1 MLLVWLTPIRTSEDE
16 VEGVLCRRH
25 ADLTTVP
32 RGWTLDDRR
41 ESALRLFR
49 PPAAA
54 LRPAAPEV
62 VSGPTEP
69 DADEPDAMGNG
80 DSDVEVTEPV
90 GEAPAD
96 DLAVEPVVDHTG
108 EQLRLDDPLLTEA
121 DTAAGDVVDVVD
133 GDAANDDTGNDDA
146 GNDDTAND
154 DTGNDDTGDHAHG
167 EDVAAGPDS
176 LDATGALDLTGAMER
191 PDPEIVAAASSELLA
206 RAFLGTTRRQ
216 PRRRMRP

>member
-1 MLLVWLTPIRTSEDE
+1 VGYGFSPRTLLVWLTPIRSPEDE

-49 PPAAA
+49 PPVPAP
-54 LRPAAPEV
+54 RP
-62 VSGPTEP
+62 PT
-69 DADEPDAMGNG
+69 
-80 DSDVEVTEPV
+80 VEVEVEVDVDVDVPTV
-90 GEAPAD
+90 HVAPD
-96 DLAVEPVVDHTG
+96 DTG
-108 EQLRLDDPLLTEA
+108 EQLRLDDSLLTGA
-121 DTAAGDVVDVVD
+121 DV
-133 GDAANDDTGNDDA
+133 DDTDPPDVPDGP
-146 GNDDTAND
+146 DDTDTD
-154 DTGNDDTGDHAHG
+154 DTD
-167 EDVAAGPDS
+167 GPDA